1 MKILRLLKVNVC
13 LVAEAI
19 KDLKH
24 PKTQSGEDFNLERTS
39 GVASSKSANFQT
51 LRYEENNNTVQPQ
64 STLMKHRQ
72 ARALLKRW
80 RRAVQNRPG
89 SQPTYARS
97 LRAQWIQVAGVSP
110 KLIRG
115 VENGCSQNPSPLW
128 RQRCIPFLN
137 RSQVCRGWGKS
148 IFASIK
154 P

>member
-89 SQPTYARS
+89 SQPTTARS
-97 LRAQWIQVAGVSP
+97 LRAQ
-110 KLIRG
+110 
-115 VENGCSQNPSPLW
+115 
-128 RQRCIPFLN
+128 
-137 RSQVCRGWGKS
+137 
-148 IFASIK
+148 
-154 P
+154 